1 MGHHAPLKKSKI
13 QNFVLIS
20 SGIVIVLFSISV
32 NEIFGKS
39 DPIFSICVFIFSP
52 FQKGF
57 SHRIRSCDQILQGL
71 FCTGVLKVQ
80 LVGFLP
86 QRNFGIGICIF
97 LEFSLLLFRLAQCS
111 KTGDFG
117 GPAEGLLLANLLVI
131 IKAESTYS

>member
-1 MGHHAPLKKSKI
+1 M
-13 QNFVLIS
+13 
-20 SGIVIVLFSISV
+20 VIVLFSMSV

-57 SHRIRSCDQILQGL
+57 SHGIRSRDQILQGL

-80 LVGFLP
+80 LVYFLP

-97 LEFSLLLFRLAQCS
+97 LEFRLLLFRLVRYF

-117 GPAEGLLLANLLVI
+117 GPADGLLLAAFL
-131 IKAESTYS
+131 S

>member
-1 MGHHAPLKKSKI
+1 M
-13 QNFVLIS
+13 
-20 SGIVIVLFSISV
+20 VIVLFSMSV

-39 DPIFSICVFIFSP
+39 DPIFSLCVFIFSH

-57 SHRIRSCDQILQGL
+57 SYGIRSREQILQGL

-80 LVGFLP
+80 LVYFLP

-97 LEFSLLLFRLAQCS
+97 LEFSLLLFRLVRYF

-117 GPAEGLLLANLLVI
+117 GHADGLLLANLLVI
-131 IKAESTYS
+131 IKAESTYF